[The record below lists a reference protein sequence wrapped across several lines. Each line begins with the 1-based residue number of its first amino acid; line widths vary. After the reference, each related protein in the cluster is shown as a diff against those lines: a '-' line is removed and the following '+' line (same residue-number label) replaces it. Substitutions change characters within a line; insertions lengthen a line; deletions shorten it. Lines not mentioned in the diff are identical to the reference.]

1 MERRPHMHGL
11 RIGAVATVALAFAC
25 AALAVPAGATGV
37 PTTGTRVTL
46 GQCVATPC
54 ESTLPAREPFFIEH
68 GFVDS
73 SRDVLVNPRTRF
85 ELSVDGALVPATVV
99 LDLTGAEPSKL
110 YLTNFRFGLTGVH
123 TFVGCWYADGA
134 LLFCGT
140 RTIAFT
146 G

>member
-1 MERRPHMHGL
+1 MERRSLMHGL
-11 RIGAVATVALAFAC
+11 RIAAVAAVLLVCGALA
-25 AALAVPAGATGV
+25 AATAGATSV
-37 PTTGTRVTL
+37 PPTGTRVTL

-54 ESTLPAREPFFIEH
+54 ESTLPAGEPFFIEH

-85 ELSVDGALVPATVV
+85 ELSVDGAPVRATVV

-110 YLTNFRFGLTGVH
+110 YVTNFRFGMTGVH

-140 RTIAFT
+140 RTITFT
-146 G
+146 D